1 MTHPSAGRVSRALLL
16 AGMGLV
22 LPCLLFTVLNVTLSP
37 WPLYDRNRPVLLALT
52 LLCFAGLLLLMR
64 GARALAPWVERHE
77 RAVLAEVA
85 LLYLAVQLI
94 MGGVL
99 RFEPVTD
106 AEQCFTAAQLLVD
119 HGTFGDNERS
129 LIYFTRYP
137 HNLGLVYALA
147 GIFRF
152 FGFFG
157 WGDRFMQA
165 VLVASLLFTLGLL
178 ASARLCK
185 RLGGALAQTRVLLL
199 FAACLPFLYCTS
211 ELYTDCFS
219 LAFPPLILLCALH
232 LRDAKTRGRR
242 ILWALLFGLFSFVGA
257 QLRFTSVIASI
268 AALIALL
275 FSRRMRQAALCALAL
290 AAVFLVGTAAVNA
303 ETARHL
309 RAEDIERNELP
320 KLHYIAMG
328 LPIHEDQG
336 YGQYGDGGWLIFSTS
351 FEDPDE
357 RKAALLD
364 EVIDRIYYLR
374 YPSRLLNLL
383 SRKNLSTFGNGTF
396 KLNEIIEADAHE
408 PDSAV
413 KQIIFEQ
420 GALYPAYYHLTT
432 ALFLAQML
440 LACLSCVRALR
451 RRDTSAASVYIALV
465 GMFLFLCMW
474 ETRARYFFQFEMVL
488 LCAGAVLGDRTRA
501 IKQQR

>member
-16 AGMGLV
+16 AGIGLV

-37 WPLYDRNRPVLLALT
+37 WPLYERSRPVLLALT

-64 GARALAPWVERHE
+64 IARRLAPWVERNE
-77 RAVLAEVA
+77 RAVLAAAA
-85 LLYLAVQLI
+85 LFYLAVQLV
-94 MGGVL
+94 MGCVL

-119 HGTFGDNERS
+119 RGTFGDNERS

-157 WGDRFMQA
+157 WSDRFMQA

-178 ASARLCK
+178 ASARLCR
-185 RLGGALAQTRVLLL
+185 RLGGALAQTRALLL
-199 FAACLPFLYCTS
+199 FATCLPFLYCTS

-219 LAFPPLILLCALH
+219 LAFPPLILLCAL
-232 LRDAKTRGRR
+232 RVGDAKTLRSR
-242 ILWALLFGLFSFVGA
+242 ILRALLFAGVSFIGA
-257 QLRFTSVIASI
+257 QLRFTSIIASV
-268 AALIALL
+268 AALLALL
-275 FSRRMRQAALCALAL
+275 FSRRFRQTALCALAL
-290 AAVFLVGTAAVNA
+290 ATVFLAGTAAVNA

-357 RKAALLD
+357 RKAALLG

-408 PDSAV
+408 PDNAV
-413 KQIIFEQ
+413 KQVIFEQ
-420 GALYPAYYHLTT
+420 GALYSAYYHLTT

-440 LACLSCVRALR
+440 LACLSCARALR
-451 RRDTSAASVYIALV
+451 RRDASAAPVFITLV
-465 GMFLFLCMW
+465 GAFLFLCMW

-488 LCAGAVLGDRTRA
+488 LCAGAVLDR
-501 IKQQR
+501 KSE